1 MTIDYLPEPS
11 GPMEQYQYHHYHH
24 QHHHHHHYFYV
35 KGPEH
40 DEAVASLIHT
50 DDDNRY
56 RVSTLISPTEPT
68 QPNPT

>member
-1 MTIDYLPEPS
+1 
-11 GPMEQYQYHHYHH
+11 MEQYQYHHY
-24 QHHHHHHYFYV
+24 HHHHHHYFYV

-68 QPNPT
+68 